1 MMRARFA
8 LTVCCL
14 SGLAWLAI
22 CAVQANPLKDPKR
35 LIAGQTVDL
44 EPLFRWW
51 TNRHGD
57 RPLYAWAHVTGAV
70 VATNG
75 WGWTVEG
82 RLDPPPR
89 RGRGSAKERASAN
102 GQVKLALRTPA
113 ALGLE
118 QFSEVT
124 AQSKALHD
132 QSRALST
139 LSAAAMRLREIGSN
153 SQHSRALAVQIR
165 QLRLVENQAKA
176 QLASLLSSSPIA
188 APNWPVFPIHEVLLD
203 CLALDMG
210 QEVDGLPLYDYGVPL
225 TSYRPPAPKRSRAR
239 RQNKCDLKAR
249 TFLACLSLAAS
260 AVLLARP
267 GPVRRNNLGRKERR
281 RSRCHCPHSGG
292 RHGAFAG
299 DGDPELACAMLLV
312 RG

>member
-1 MMRARFA
+1 MVWMMRARFA
-8 LTVCCL
+8 LTFCCL

-57 RPLYAWAHVTGAV
+57 RPLYAWAHLTGAV

-82 RLDPPPR
+82 RLDPPAT
-89 RGRGSAKERASAN
+89 RGRAAAKARASAN
-102 GQVKLALRTPA
+102 GQVKLALRHPPVSE
-113 ALGLE
+113 LE
-118 QFSEVT
+118 QFSEVA

-132 QSRALST
+132 QSQVLSNA
-139 LSAAAMRLREIGSN
+139 LSAAAMRLRELGPN
-153 SQHSRALAVQIR
+153 SQHSRPLAVQIR

-176 QLASLLSSSPIA
+176 QLASLRPQLADCRAKLA
-188 APNWPVFPIHEVLLD
+188 AFPDATKYVVD

-210 QEVDGLPLYDYGVPL
+210 EEVNGLPIYDYGLPL
-225 TSYRPPAPKRSRAR
+225 TSYRPPAPNAKPG
-239 RQNKCDLKAR
+239 
-249 TFLACLSLAAS
+249 AA
-260 AVLLARP
+260 A
-267 GPVRRNNLGRKERR
+267 K
-281 RSRCHCPHSGG
+281 
-292 RHGAFAG
+292 
-299 DGDPELACAMLLV
+299 
-312 RG
+312 